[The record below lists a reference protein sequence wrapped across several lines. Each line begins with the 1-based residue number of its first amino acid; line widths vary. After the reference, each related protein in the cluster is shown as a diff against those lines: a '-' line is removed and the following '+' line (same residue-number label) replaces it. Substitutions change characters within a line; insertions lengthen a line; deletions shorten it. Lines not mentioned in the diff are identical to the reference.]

1 VPLGTW
7 RLEGAAVRAGDEARF
22 AQFVNERWAAMV
34 RLAYT
39 LLLDKGR
46 AEDVVQESFAKLW
59 SAWPRVEPGDPEAY
73 LRRIVVNQAIST
85 RRLRWWSER
94 PTDDLP
100 DLPDLAGH
108 ADMGHVDNRQAL
120 AGALAALSPQQRAVT
135 VLRYGWDLSEQQVAD
150 LLNCSVGAIKTHASR
165 GLARL
170 RAVLGEEATSARKR
184 AR

>member
-1 VPLGTW
+1 
-7 RLEGAAVRAGDEARF
+7 VRAGDEARF
-22 AQFVNERWAAMV
+22 AQFVNERWTAMV

-39 LLLDKGR
+39 LTLDKGR

-59 SAWPRVEPGDPEAY
+59 SAWSRIMQDDPDAY
-73 LRRIVVNQAIST
+73 LRRIVINQAIST

-100 DLPDLAGH
+100 DLPDLTWH
-108 ADMGHVDNRQAL
+108 TDMGHVDNRQAL
-120 AGALAALSPQQRAVT
+120 ASALAGLSRQQRAVA

-150 LLNCSVGAIKTHASR
+150 LLNCSVGAVKTHASR

-170 RAVLGEEATSARKR
+170 RAELGRDAPPARKR
-184 AR
+184 APR